1 MTAASQD
8 ERIACTQWF
17 PAVARA
23 RCLITFGY
31 PRHAKKPVQGVYR
44 GLLVVDGAPRRHLV
58 DTVDGVTR
66 FVETHHFH
74 MADDTIERRAAA

>member
-1 MTAASQD
+1 MTTAPQE
-8 ERIACTQWF
+8 ERIACTEWF
-17 PAVARA
+17 PAVVRA

-31 PRHAKKPVQGVYR
+31 PRHAKKPVPGVYR

-66 FVETHHFH
+66 FVELHHFH
-74 MADDTIERRAAA
+74 AAGGMIERRAAA